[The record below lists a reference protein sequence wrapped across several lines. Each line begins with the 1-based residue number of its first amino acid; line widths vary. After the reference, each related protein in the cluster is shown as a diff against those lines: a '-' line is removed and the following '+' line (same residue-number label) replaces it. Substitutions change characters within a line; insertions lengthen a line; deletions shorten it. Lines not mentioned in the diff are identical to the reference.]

1 MKNIEKISTNNIFKP
16 FKKEGQHF
24 YVECYGVD
32 LNVDY
37 FVPINE
43 ENISNPEKFEKWD
56 FICKGKYFKD
66 EIVLKVDLE
75 KMKYKFGRV
84 KYGTMG
90 E

>member
-1 MKNIEKISTNNIFKP
+1 MRNIEKISTNNIFKP

-43 ENISNPEKFEKWD
+43 ENIFFYSQVNKLW
-56 FICKGKYFKD
+56 
-66 EIVLKVDLE
+66 VLYNSL
-75 KMKYKFGRV
+75 FNSLP
-84 KYGTMG
+84 
-90 E
+90 